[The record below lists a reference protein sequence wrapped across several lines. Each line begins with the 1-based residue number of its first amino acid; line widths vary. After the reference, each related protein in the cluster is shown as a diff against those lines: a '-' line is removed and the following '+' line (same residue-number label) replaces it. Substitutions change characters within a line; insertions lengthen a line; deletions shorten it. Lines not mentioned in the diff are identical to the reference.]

1 MHRGNLEIRCVCAW
15 HEFSEKQTWLRKEF
29 HRMIFRRMGLGDG
42 PTNEDHDCFGKF
54 SNTFASEGSL
64 IFLPTRSIVHFQE
77 QQFCFENDVFLIHG
91 LGKCE
96 GVGEDSRH
104 GNEHVD
110 IQVGSRIYLS
120 ACLNWSIAYAL
131 RWRVTHLG

>member
-1 MHRGNLEIRCVCAW
+1 MGQQII
-15 HEFSEKQTWLRKEF
+15 SE
-29 HRMIFRRMGLGDG
+29 
-42 PTNEDHDCFGKF
+42 EDHDCFGNLTNQF
-54 SNTFASEGSL
+54 TSEGSP
-64 IFLPTRSIVHFQE
+64 IFLPNLGSIFSRTTGFVLKMII
-77 QQFCFENDVFLIHG
+77 FLKHG

-104 GNEHVD
+104 GNGHVG

-120 ACLNWSIAYAL
+120 VCLNWSIAYAL

>member
-1 MHRGNLEIRCVCAW
+1 MGNQ
-15 HEFSEKQTWLRKEF
+15 FSRKKREREKEKKKVEKEN
-29 HRMIFRRMGLGDG
+29 H
-42 PTNEDHDCFGKF
+42 K
-54 SNTFASEGSL
+54 EGE
-64 IFLPTRSIVHFQE
+64 RE
-77 QQFCFENDVFLIHG
+77 EENHIFLIHG

-104 GNEHVD
+104 GNEHLD

-120 ACLNWSIAYAL
+120 VCLNRSIAYAL